1 MKACQELA
9 LLFSVAVDL
18 KVMLVDFERISQ
30 FSPHPPGTSGATFH
44 LKIVIWAQDQCH
56 PLGQCYEKS

>member
-30 FSPHPPGTSGATFH
+30 FSPHHGTSGAIFQ
-44 LKIVIWAQDQCH
+44 LK
-56 PLGQCYEKS
+56 L